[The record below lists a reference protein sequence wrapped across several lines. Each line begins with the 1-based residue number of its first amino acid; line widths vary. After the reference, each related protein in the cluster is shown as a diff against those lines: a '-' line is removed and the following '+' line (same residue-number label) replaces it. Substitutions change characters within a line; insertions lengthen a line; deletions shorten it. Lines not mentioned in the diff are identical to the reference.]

1 MSDLTAPSMMDKVD
15 DDDALIQALI
25 RRDYAYR
32 PNQKMRVL
40 LDTGASHALV
50 NDASY
55 LGPGS
60 VSVDMFEIIPVTPC
74 GLAAHAHTVIKRVD

>member
-25 RRDYAYR
+25 RRDYAYC
-32 PNQKMRVL
+32 PNQKMQVL
-40 LDTGASHALV
+40 LDTGASRVLV

-60 VSVDMFEIIPVTPC
+60 VSVDMFEIIPVTPLWTC
-74 GLAAHAHTVIKRVD
+74 RSRALCD

>member
-1 MSDLTAPSMMDKVD
+1 MSDLTASSMTDKTDKVE

-25 RRDYAYR
+25 RRDFAYR

-40 LDTGASHALV
+40 LDTGASHTLV

-60 VSVDMFEIIPVTPC
+60 VSVDLLEIIPVTPV
-74 GLAAHAHTVIKRVD
+74 GMPWLMMRTL